1 MPIRRGIR
9 NRAPARKMRQ
19 RGRLPRQAS
28 LEALERQ
35 RLVILHTERC
45 LLYIVG
51 SSTSHE
57 AVISGIC
64 YTLLG
69 YQRMADG
76 KRR

>member
-28 LEALERQ
+28 LERQ
-35 RLVILHTERC
+35 RLVILRTERC
-45 LLYIVG
+45 LLLYIVG